1 MFVFSARLEMDHP
14 ASVVW
19 PYLVAF
25 EQVPLW
31 EHGLVEA
38 RQLTPGAPG
47 IGTEILAR
55 RIYAGRET
63 QLTGRIV
70 AFVDER
76 SATMSLR
83 GGPLDEA
90 LVEYAVEPID
100 DGRSVVTY
108 RGHGQLIRPLRFL
121 EPILPAIGRADARR
135 NLVRLQR
142 LIDGGTGG
150 GTVPAGR

>member
-1 MFVFSARLEMDHP
+1 MDHP

-19 PYLVAF
+19 PYLLAF

-31 EHGLVEA
+31 EHGVLEV

-55 RIYAGRET
+55 RIYAGREA

-76 SATMSLR
+76 SATMSLQ
-83 GGPLDEA
+83 GGPLDRV

-108 RGHGQLIRPLRFL
+108 RAQGQLIRPLRFL
-121 EPILPAIGRADARR
+121 QPILPAIGRAEARK
-135 NLVRLQR
+135 NLVSLQR
-142 LIDGGTGG
+142 LIDGGT
-150 GTVPAGR
+150 PAGRR